1 MFDIK
6 TKIFFSFVTLLFFCY
21 QAEACECVKIKVEGS
36 SMFPIL
42 EDGQIISAQP
52 LCGLKPWKNSIV
64 VYESAGKNFI
74 KMVRGIPGDILSV
87 GENAAFLNG
96 QEILNSN
103 GFKYEWNN
111 RLKML
116 KLYEGTIPE
125 DTYLVMGESS
135 GRVDSSKYGLIHK
148 MDIKRIVKTCE

>member
-1 MFDIK
+1 MK
-6 TKIFFSFVTLLFFCY
+6 LLKIFFLGTLFLMPIY
-21 QAEACECVKIKVEGS
+21 SYACECIAIKVEGS
-36 SMFPIL
+36 SMSPVL

-52 LCGLKPWKNSIV
+52 LCGLKPWKNSII

-74 KMVRGIPGDILSV
+74 KMVRGIPGDVLTV

-116 KLYEGTIPE
+116 KLYEGVIPE
-125 DTYLVMGESS
+125 DTYLVMAESS
-135 GRVDSSKYGLIHK
+135 GRVDSSKYGLIHI
-148 MDIKRIVKTCE
+148 MDIKRIVKICD